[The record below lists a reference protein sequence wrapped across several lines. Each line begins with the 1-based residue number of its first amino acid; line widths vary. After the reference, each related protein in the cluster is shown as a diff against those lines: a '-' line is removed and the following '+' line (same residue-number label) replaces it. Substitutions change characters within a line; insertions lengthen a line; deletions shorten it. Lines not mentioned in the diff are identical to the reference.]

1 MVGGEE
7 RRGEGGSS
15 RVRGRLQV
23 AATCVTVEDGG
34 EALILD
40 RRRGTYY
47 GLNETGT
54 YVWQGLERGWTT
66 EAVRENY
73 ASHFRVSAALAERDV
88 EGLLESL
95 IRAELVSE

>member
-1 MVGGEE
+1 MARAEE
-7 RRGEGGSS
+7 LRGDGGSS
-15 RVRGRLQV
+15 RVRGRLEV

-40 RRRGTYY
+40 RRCGTYY

-54 YVWQGLERGWTT
+54 YVWQGLERGWTA

-73 ASHFRVSAALAERDV
+73 ASHFGVSAALAERDV
-88 EGLLESL
+88 EGLLETL
-95 IRAELVSE
+95 IRAQLVSD